1 VGSSLT
7 ALDTTLDGFCRD
19 LEALDN
25 MSSRTCDTVHVF
37 YVRAGQK
44 TAEEILSN
52 VVSYLAILFNC
63 NTELF
68 FTFTFTNSYYHL
80 DFMST
85 VVSCSRL
92 YLFIFTAIRIN
103 SVTSLPGVPSVLGLV
118 CQCVSTSRVD
128 WPHFHQLEGHTN
140 HFR

>member
-1 VGSSLT
+1 MGSPLT

-52 VVSYLAILFNC
+52 VVSYSVILFDY
-63 NTELF
+63 NTG
-68 FTFTFTNSYYHL
+68 
-80 DFMST
+80 
-85 VVSCSRL
+85 
-92 YLFIFTAIRIN
+92 LFIH
-103 SVTSLPGVPSVLGLV
+103 SL
-118 CQCVSTSRVD
+118 SRV
-128 WPHFHQLEGHTN
+128 FITT
-140 HFR
+140 

>member
-1 VGSSLT
+1 LYVIQGNVGSQLT

-52 VVSYLAILFNC
+52 VVSYSVILFDY
-63 NTELF
+63 NTGILVQ
-68 FTFTFTNSYYHL
+68 SL
-80 DFMST
+80 
-85 VVSCSRL
+85 SRA
-92 YLFIFTAIRIN
+92 FITAW
-103 SVTSLPGVPSVLGLV
+103 SL
-118 CQCVSTSRVD
+118 
-128 WPHFHQLEGHTN
+128 
-140 HFR
+140 